1 MIALLNGYARRWKVN
16 EYRNLIRRY
25 KELREDFHGRKSM
38 HNISISN
45 KEFQSMLIQLKK
57 SIMIRRWQYK
67 NGTQIFKQE
76 FPEE

>member
-1 MIALLNGYARRWKVN
+1 MS

-25 KELREDFHGRKSM
+25 KDLRNQFYDKKPKY
-38 HNISISN
+38 NLSISEN
-45 KEFQSMLIQLKK
+45 EFQSLLIQLKK

-67 NGTQIFKQE
+67 DGPKIFKQE